1 MNMLTVM
8 VLALGTALALMYTDK
23 ARKFWA
29 KWQRFQAW
37 DSVQQSVACDTAPAL
52 TSASADVLESP
63 TDMTLLPGAA
73 RALAHPP
80 NDLRISIAEIARN
93 NPKGDYTV
101 PLGWM
106 ADATKPSLVH
116 AALVGD
122 VNHVLVTGMSD
133 VGKDNLVLTMFFSL
147 THRYDPTRLQFAILD
162 GKAGLSW
169 NGWHTK
175 AHTWLFAR
183 HQQDIKTAMD
193 SLSAERA
200 RREEVLWQAKAEKW
214 EEYTGNDLPLLVVYV
229 AELLRLQD
237 ATGKGDLAQ
246 WLNSELSSA
255 RSAGIRYIICTQ
267 NATQF
272 DMRWRSNISLYAAGY
287 QTSRHGDEPNTSF
300 TAKELRELGQLPN
313 STVLAVPPSELPVPP
328 AGAGVFTCIQGRSAY
343 TVRATYLDKAQRQW
357 WLNQLPEDPAKVRA
371 AQHHDPLLAALV
383 NGEPLPWEADKE
395 TPSINLP
402 VPRSEPK
409 QPVPMLRD
417 LIRQKSLSE
426 LEQEPLFIQ
435 VATAT
440 YQRLG
445 QVRPTTAEVFE
456 SVPGA
461 KDGWTGSRHTIVTK
475 VLRTSGVL
483 AVDSPSPAVQAA

>member
-1 MNMLTVM
+1 MTLTLM
-8 VLALGTALALMYTDK
+8 IGALGIAVALMYTDK
-23 ARKFWA
+23 ARKLWG

-37 DSVQQSVACDTAPAL
+37 DRAQQHNPGAVEAGPAP
-52 TSASADVLESP
+52 TEPESFPVP
-63 TDMTLLPGAA
+63 TDMTTLPGAA
-73 RALAHPP
+73 RALAQPP
-80 NDLRISIAEIARN
+80 ADLRISIAEMARA
-93 NPKGDYTV
+93 NPKGQYAI

-122 VNHVLVTGMSD
+122 VNHLLVTGMSD

-147 THRYDPTRLQFAILD
+147 THRYAPTRLQLAILD

-193 SLSAERA
+193 ALSAERA
-200 RREEVLWQAKAEKW
+200 RREEVLWKAKAEKW
-214 EEYTGNDLPLLVVYV
+214 EEYTGDDLPLLVVYV

-237 ATGKGDLAQ
+237 ATSKGDLAQ

-300 TAKELRELGQLPN
+300 TAKELRELGMLPN
-313 STVLAVPPSELPVPP
+313 DTVIAVPPSELPVPP

-343 TVRATYLDKAQRQW
+343 TVRAPYLDKAQRHW
-357 WLNQLPEDPAKVRA
+357 WMTQLPEDPAKVRA
-371 AQHHDPLLAALV
+371 DQQHDPLLAALV
-383 NGEPLPWEADKE
+383 NGDPFPWEPMIVSGPAVPAAVAERK
-395 TPSINLP
+395 SQVP
-402 VPRSEPK
+402 V
-409 QPVPMLRD
+409 LRD
-417 LIRQKSLSE
+417 VIRLKSLAE
-426 LEQEPLFIQ
+426 LEHDSLFIQ
-435 VATAT
+435 SAIAT

-456 SVPGA
+456 SAPGA
-461 KDGWTGSRHTIVTK
+461 KDGWTGSRHTIITK
-475 VLRTSGVL
+475 VLRTAGVL
-483 AVDSPSPAVQAA
+483 AGDSPSPAVQAA